1 METEKEIICQCSS
14 NNEWAIAL
22 FSSVI
27 GILTGGVLVEIRRSI
42 ENRKI
47 IKAMTKSL
55 FIEIASLRRR
65 ENKELPETKSIL
77 NEFQEMYQLQNFT
90 YSPAVIYLGQPERD
104 YYDLYQSDIHFLE
117 QSLKNDVVVFYSYMR
132 SINDGSKKIDDMFKK
147 FYKHDKTIGGQDI
160 VKFVNKLIKQM
171 EIIDILGAEILAQL
185 VVQYR
190 VDKLK
195 ESKENKQKKKD
206 IQSYLKNNLRIND
219 VVDVQ
224 IMAQEKKIDLIWL
237 IIILLKTKR
246 FIKIKYGLYKKI
258 K

>member
-1 METEKEIICQCSS
+1 M
-14 NNEWAIAL
+14 A
-22 FSSVI
+22 
-27 GILTGGVLVEIRRSI
+27 
-42 ENRKI
+42 
-47 IKAMTKSL
+47 KSL

-90 YSPAVIYLGQPERD
+90 YSPAIIYFGQPERD
-104 YYDLYQSDIHFLE
+104 YYDLYQSNIHFLE
-117 QSLKNDVVVFYSYMR
+117 QGLRNDVVVFYSYAK
-132 SINDGSKKIDDMFKK
+132 SINDGSKKIDDMFKR
-147 FYKHDKTIGGQDI
+147 FYKHDKTVGGQDI
-160 VKFVNKLIKQM
+160 IKFVNKLIKQM

-219 VVDVQ
+219 VVDVKK
-224 IMAQEKKIDLIWL
+224 IAQKEKIDLVVFIVIL
-237 IIILLKTKR
+237 IETR
-246 FIKIKYGLYKKI
+246 QFIKIEHGLYKKI